1 MVKRKKSGEDPKDLA
16 RQIPL
21 PIQIFLWRQTSP
33 FIRPKLTRIYEASCV
48 SFERVLVENK
58 VHGLSP
64 SLSDAIASIPRWQ
77 LIQAALPHLM
87 HCCAALLTNRAKLGH
102 ADKLGV
108 GETKL
113 LYTLHWVLLDAPD
126 ECAQETSNDDN
137 QSDTCSQLALEHPL
151 TTLQLFVYLFAPL
164 VYSIKESDLTFRLE
178 SGVKLWRALW
188 DHKQP
193 DIQSMSGLVKPR
205 RIIRVGRRHH
215 PKKVSPVMNKVAPK
229 LENKIDEVEEKKKE
243 VIEEVK
249 EEKKDEEKEHVE
261 EKKEEPKEE
270 QHRPIVPL
278 ADISEVSRLSTPADV
293 PSVSLEIF
301 CEMCNTPV
309 TGNQAC
315 SCGNLKVSSGF
326 NYAQLQDGLRAIQN
340 RKDSEPNIQMKMAPK
355 CTPVDFTPPPT
366 RKSRPQSL
374 ELSGSN
380 SSSRIEDETYDDPSK
395 GVFPSPPSPPPEMPR
410 RRFPQRLN
418 DVCSAT
424 LFDVAVLRCLFS
436 PHWSEDGVHW
446 ALTYIL
452 TRLRQIA
459 DETIAAERVRQRS
472 NSSPIPQITVSLF
485 NPAPGPPPKKFS
497 VPAAYMGSNLGQGY
511 RVSEVRPREAHPFQG
526 SPKKIK
532 LEEQCPPTH
541 PPPKRNILDRKNSLE
556 RKNSGERKGPH
567 DMVRAGKY
575 RKVARPSKAGS
586 ALVPKLEE
594 IEEVK
599 MSNSSD
605 DSKHEESTGDTK
617 PLIPSPEEVV
627 KNPSFT
633 IPRREPLEF
642 KIKVIHLKTLP
653 SLLKVGEHNQDNSPN
668 CNSNENELTESL
680 LKPLQSNIAFTASA
694 ATLDITKPLELPA
707 KQTLSNS
714 PTMLTASYDRQRTSV
729 LTPPSSSPGINSLPN
744 PTLKAPV
751 MVSNPRSKA
760 SALPRSPS
768 PRFVTTVTPG
778 SPSSSPLPPAP
789 AGHGS
794 APAVHAKRL
803 IKEAGGIQDRKP
815 MQLHGPNAQVLQVPD
830 WNSADLEPQMATII
844 EPPKRLSNGTMIQ
857 SDCETKTLPKL
868 TIPPLPLSPS
878 AKPPPLPL
886 TGPPPITPPPFCSP
900 PKLSPPKREQPKLVK
915 AVVIQDEMED
925 LSDWEMT
932 TTHNNNNNPHSN
944 PDYPPPSDDD
954 HDIEEPTETCALLVP
969 PPRDTTKNPFK
980 PADNCPSSGSEC
992 QGSQKTSLNIPA
1004 SILPRSASDTFVNYT
1019 TQEEQEV
1026 AEAPGSTYY
1035 IQENGHLNFSVIVK
1049 ALHTIVTKETSAR
1062 VCDVALNII
1071 DTLLEFS
1078 VIKKGERSSPQQPK
1092 IPVIKVEGEKVKT
1105 GVKDGDAEAAAKGM
1119 EDMTV
1124 HNLVMQ
1130 TLIQVFRAFGC
1141 QHGCGEGVRGQQG
1154 DRLRN
1159 LGQHCLNRMYKIDS
1173 SQFRRYLRYVISA
1186 HPLESI
1192 LDFMHA
1198 LLGFCEDTSRPAI
1211 IRLGERASSANNP
1224 EGMTRGGF
1232 ATNFG
1237 SGVAGTGVRGVE
1249 GTIVG
1254 CIFKALVSR
1263 LASSKE
1269 ELATP
1274 ENENLYSDVRQL
1286 LHYVREA
1293 HGGVFRRVALSGLI
1307 DSAGKGQKDFSEKN
1321 KPKTDSDGNIIKQD
1335 SDKANPASMI
1345 GKDQGMESGNVSP
1358 GTRLRRSLFGKKYPH
1373 NDSTLDDDMG
1383 DGAGKRRFSVFQFAQ
1398 AVTTW
1403 RNRAIRS
1410 SIIPGEEG
1418 SPELSTPQPQ
1428 DTPGRTKKEAHSN
1441 IHMGGRKKMED
1452 HPFFIKFRKKSKR
1465 DPTSEDRDECETPKS
1480 IEEEEDASDSVEMTG
1495 EREKRPV
1502 NKAAVASGMK
1512 RLTFLMD
1519 CCNPG
1524 NVPDAEFLAAA
1535 LDLHAPVV
1543 ARAALFLECCH
1554 FVHRCNYG
1562 DWPDWMRFNVRG
1574 ARGRG
1579 LSNVFGARGTSS
1591 CYRKHA
1597 SLQRTA
1603 AKMFYLWAEAI
1614 GTRLEE
1620 IEKQESQNVLHVV
1633 GKVRDEGLKKRLR
1646 REDDE
1651 EDFLDEATVN
1661 PVGTA
1666 CPHALKM
1673 VACQLLLEITSF
1685 LRETLQSLPKP
1696 RKMDRGGLSG
1706 MNRGARDSE
1715 FLEIPT
1721 VTMAPASPQPP
1732 TRNASGSSTTSSP
1745 PHPRHSICVN
1755 PSVDSPLAWGS
1766 ERKISFALG
1775 GIEKIGEREKE
1786 RGGGDDD
1793 SQHSSNTELNNVE
1806 QEERRVG
1813 MQARKPSRGG
1823 LLRRHGV
1830 TTSPMGRDTTARPT
1844 GRLRSSSRPD
1854 TLHGLARSGSIKGR
1868 KVSSI
1873 SIDEDSTGETSS
1885 VFSDQV
1891 SPQEQDLS
1899 EVVST
1904 PDGGGLEDVDF
1915 TKNMPWIPVVVEIAS
1930 KSNFLCQ
1937 HKRSCHPNCLER
1949 QKRNCYRLMKAVRA
1963 APDVSIKVR
1972 SVEAKTKRKEST
1984 QGHSTLRSFREL
1996 RRESTS
2002 STLDRQVSMFRHNA
2016 TSRTNSAVAN
2026 SAMTL
2031 PFDLE
2036 RPHVEDTP
2044 IMKYLKV
2051 QAMDLFHAPLSLLA
2065 KAAPILGEELYDNI
2079 LPLAWELLLDT
2090 SQQLAG
2096 SAAALVLIC
2105 AVKIPETVNQLIA
2118 GEMHHTDA
2126 GQRVEAIQRFGVLWR
2141 FRHQVW
2147 PRMEDKASILFKVP
2161 PPSIDFTVPSPTI
2174 GVSNVPVL
2182 DPPWM
2187 PVAHSELEEKVSTTQ
2202 ESRSFAAVAVS
2213 RTIQHR
2219 EHVRKTLLR
2228 EQEKKR
2234 KARETFHLI
2243 NVPVIQQAAY
2253 EPSHHVTS
2261 DDEDDTPGPVCVS
2274 VGPRRISIAPPAQ
2287 QAAANLNRGRNL
2299 SIRRASLWSG
2309 GTLSASTAEDETMV
2323 TERAHHTPPT
2333 FGVFFPSSI
2342 CSSMVHLTALLDD
2355 AEVNLEGVSV
2365 GEVAHKIIWTCLVE
2379 EPALILRYILE
2390 KITAKDKQE
2399 ELILLMKKLFSHT
2412 DEIPAQAAHT
2422 LFNYLIG
2429 FIIYH
2434 CRAPH
2439 EGANEAIANTL
2450 TVIWHI
2456 LPYVS
2461 GVSFKDLK
2469 QTLKKE
2475 QCDPTILIT
2484 ANVPCAKKLIV
2495 HGPNESDIP
2504 TQLPISEDMQFE
2516 EILQDCLEFFNI
2528 PPTQHGSHFLVD
2540 KKTNQMLDVKS
2551 YVRDFYAYRRSQC
2564 PELILK
2570 KMDKQLGLEKLQRQ
2584 AFTLKLSELGR
2595 VYFSMTTLQSTP
2607 KNNMNIHVSFLHD
2620 ELIRLPSFPRK
2631 ALDAEFL
2638 LYSIKQMGRELF
2650 GLDVLHKFMWVK
2662 MTKTVF
2668 NHMSSDFPWSGD
2680 IQLFLNV
2687 INGALLLHCEDISIL
2702 RLCLSTYINIS
2713 RHFKHIF
2720 ATKGFQYIMPTILR
2734 IYTHHQSNPL
2744 VCRSIEYVCRQF
2756 YILHMKPFI
2765 LQLFG
2770 SAAPILKVGSEEAPN
2785 PLKAS
2790 AKALFKLL
2798 LSLEKDS
2805 KDTLDLLELV
2815 DGDKPLKTLDFCYNN
2830 DPLATFNIPEAI
2842 RLCVVVVAFAPES
2855 VRSAQMLGVL
2865 DAIVPLYLQ
2874 HLKDQTKRRDNS
2886 SAAKT
2891 ETTAIT
2897 NLAVTIKALV
2907 TGAETLAR
2915 STSGPSR
2922 KIDTSNVAA
2931 SFKSSSNSQQSS
2943 VRKHNSR
2950 KSGINNSNID
2960 LGDEDMRE
2968 DFRFRY
2974 NDDRVQRR
2982 YEDDSEESET
2992 MNEFCKPRDML
3003 LSVVSEFYCHGLAR
3017 LKELRPVAESRT
3029 HSQTEILDQ
3038 KCHMRIAEV
3047 ALTLLKVAPHDPV
3060 TMGCKGLQ
3068 RYITKMIP
3076 LTDWSNQDLRPALI
3090 TLLKRLDKLFQKIHK
3105 KPTLMRHMDWESAAN
3120 FLKGIYITL
3129 TRQSIISHLPHL
3141 KSLLNICLALLLCDG
3156 SAPGGAD
3163 GLQLLNVASSGG
3175 VRFTPPPV
3183 FCSSV
3188 VRLVAMQMHCM
3199 KDLYTL
3205 EQVFGGTPMFNSA
3218 ERTETILLYFV
3229 LPLCLRVGC
3238 GRIDSPKIRPSD
3250 ISFALTMILNALLP
3264 PQKQARPSGGGS
3276 GLPKHNYSSMTDL
3289 PSHTSASY
3297 RDSTGCVPES
3307 LYEAGYLGLKIMLVC
3322 FQSQLAREWHRI
3334 ATVVKELGSHMM
3346 GGVAL
3351 WSFLDFLTSVKTPLY
3366 VLLKP
3371 FIAFKMLRMICETDS
3386 EVMLQRYIGQKLRGH
3401 HCQSPK
3407 SMSDN
3412 MIELCNEL
3420 RHLRDNMFVP
3430 RDQVRFTD
3438 ELVALAG
3445 ERVESVEGMQVMS
3458 PFQQRSSI
3466 ISRLTRKATITS
3478 RRSSSRQS
3486 SRRSSRR
3493 SQGGP
3498 QDQADLNANSSTE
3511 PSRIAR
3517 SNSQYNR
3524 RSLRHTEECIA
3535 EADAEAEAEDVV
3547 DNEECKLGRGFTRRQ
3562 NTKRISRSTSQ
3573 RRHPTRGRDT
3583 APALKGTV
3591 IPGVTESSPISDDT
3605 KVTTAE
3611 EGEKKENTQTVEKQ
3625 EDKVEAKEK
3634 MDTIVH
3640 IGDALMEKFDHDEEE
3655 TNEESRLL
3663 QDTSSP
3669 PTLKATQHK
3678 FVAMGPQTD
3687 TEEDD
3692 VSNVQETMRL
3702 LDLAKERNPVIKDR
3716 RGTSSTEDT
3725 HV

>member
-1 MVKRKKSGEDPKDLA
+1 
-16 RQIPL
+16 
-21 PIQIFLWRQTSP
+21 
-33 FIRPKLTRIYEASCV
+33 
-48 SFERVLVENK
+48 
-58 VHGLSP
+58 
-64 SLSDAIASIPRWQ
+64 
-77 LIQAALPHLM
+77 
-87 HCCAALLTNRAKLGH
+87 
-102 ADKLGV
+102 
-108 GETKL
+108 
-113 LYTLHWVLLDAPD
+113 
-126 ECAQETSNDDN
+126 
-137 QSDTCSQLALEHPL
+137 
-151 TTLQLFVYLFAPL
+151 
-164 VYSIKESDLTFRLE
+164 
-178 SGVKLWRALW
+178 
-188 DHKQP
+188 
-193 DIQSMSGLVKPR
+193 
-205 RIIRVGRRHH
+205 
-215 PKKVSPVMNKVAPK
+215 
-229 LENKIDEVEEKKKE
+229 
-243 VIEEVK
+243 
-249 EEKKDEEKEHVE
+249 
-261 EKKEEPKEE
+261 
-270 QHRPIVPL
+270 
-278 ADISEVSRLSTPADV
+278 
-293 PSVSLEIF
+293 
-301 CEMCNTPV
+301 
-309 TGNQAC
+309 
-315 SCGNLKVSSGF
+315 
-326 NYAQLQDGLRAIQN
+326 
-340 RKDSEPNIQMKMAPK
+340 
-355 CTPVDFTPPPT
+355 
-366 RKSRPQSL
+366 
-374 ELSGSN
+374 
-380 SSSRIEDETYDDPSK
+380 
-395 GVFPSPPSPPPEMPR
+395 
-410 RRFPQRLN
+410 
-418 DVCSAT
+418 
-424 LFDVAVLRCLFS
+424 
-436 PHWSEDGVHW
+436 
-446 ALTYIL
+446 
-452 TRLRQIA
+452 
-459 DETIAAERVRQRS
+459 
-472 NSSPIPQITVSLF
+472 
-485 NPAPGPPPKKFS
+485 
-497 VPAAYMGSNLGQGY
+497 
-511 RVSEVRPREAHPFQG
+511 
-526 SPKKIK
+526 
-532 LEEQCPPTH
+532 
-541 PPPKRNILDRKNSLE
+541 
-556 RKNSGERKGPH
+556 
-567 DMVRAGKY
+567 
-575 RKVARPSKAGS
+575 
-586 ALVPKLEE
+586 
-594 IEEVK
+594 
-599 MSNSSD
+599 
-605 DSKHEESTGDTK
+605 
-617 PLIPSPEEVV
+617 
-627 KNPSFT
+627 
-633 IPRREPLEF
+633 
-642 KIKVIHLKTLP
+642 
-653 SLLKVGEHNQDNSPN
+653 
-668 CNSNENELTESL
+668 
-680 LKPLQSNIAFTASA
+680 
-694 ATLDITKPLELPA
+694 
-707 KQTLSNS
+707 
-714 PTMLTASYDRQRTSV
+714 
-729 LTPPSSSPGINSLPN
+729 
-744 PTLKAPV
+744 
-751 MVSNPRSKA
+751 
-760 SALPRSPS
+760 
-768 PRFVTTVTPG
+768 
-778 SPSSSPLPPAP
+778 
-789 AGHGS
+789 
-794 APAVHAKRL
+794 
-803 IKEAGGIQDRKP
+803 
-815 MQLHGPNAQVLQVPD
+815 
-830 WNSADLEPQMATII
+830 
-844 EPPKRLSNGTMIQ
+844 
-857 SDCETKTLPKL
+857 
-868 TIPPLPLSPS
+868 
-878 AKPPPLPL
+878 
-886 TGPPPITPPPFCSP
+886 
-900 PKLSPPKREQPKLVK
+900 
-915 AVVIQDEMED
+915 
-925 LSDWEMT
+925 
-932 TTHNNNNNPHSN
+932 
-944 PDYPPPSDDD
+944 
-954 HDIEEPTETCALLVP
+954 
-969 PPRDTTKNPFK
+969 
-980 PADNCPSSGSEC
+980 
-992 QGSQKTSLNIPA
+992 
-1004 SILPRSASDTFVNYT
+1004 
-1019 TQEEQEV
+1019 
-1026 AEAPGSTYY
+1026 
-1035 IQENGHLNFSVIVK
+1035 
-1049 ALHTIVTKETSAR
+1049 
-1062 VCDVALNII
+1062 
-1071 DTLLEFS
+1071 
-1078 VIKKGERSSPQQPK
+1078 
-1092 IPVIKVEGEKVKT
+1092 
-1105 GVKDGDAEAAAKGM
+1105 
-1119 EDMTV
+1119 
-1124 HNLVMQ
+1124 
-1130 TLIQVFRAFGC
+1130 
-1141 QHGCGEGVRGQQG
+1141 
-1154 DRLRN
+1154 
-1159 LGQHCLNRMYKIDS
+1159 
-1173 SQFRRYLRYVISA
+1173 
-1186 HPLESI
+1186 
-1192 LDFMHA
+1192 
-1198 LLGFCEDTSRPAI
+1198 
-1211 IRLGERASSANNP
+1211 
-1224 EGMTRGGF
+1224 
-1232 ATNFG
+1232 
-1237 SGVAGTGVRGVE
+1237 
-1249 GTIVG
+1249 
-1254 CIFKALVSR
+1254 
-1263 LASSKE
+1263 
-1269 ELATP
+1269 
-1274 ENENLYSDVRQL
+1274 
-1286 LHYVREA
+1286 
-1293 HGGVFRRVALSGLI
+1293 
-1307 DSAGKGQKDFSEKN
+1307 
-1321 KPKTDSDGNIIKQD
+1321 
-1335 SDKANPASMI
+1335 
-1345 GKDQGMESGNVSP
+1345 
-1358 GTRLRRSLFGKKYPH
+1358 
-1373 NDSTLDDDMG
+1373 
-1383 DGAGKRRFSVFQFAQ
+1383 
-1398 AVTTW
+1398 
-1403 RNRAIRS
+1403 
-1410 SIIPGEEG
+1410 
-1418 SPELSTPQPQ
+1418 
-1428 DTPGRTKKEAHSN
+1428 
-1441 IHMGGRKKMED
+1441 
-1452 HPFFIKFRKKSKR
+1452 
-1465 DPTSEDRDECETPKS
+1465 
-1480 IEEEEDASDSVEMTG
+1480 
-1495 EREKRPV
+1495 
-1502 NKAAVASGMK
+1502 
-1512 RLTFLMD
+1512 
-1519 CCNPG
+1519 
-1524 NVPDAEFLAAA
+1524 
-1535 LDLHAPVV
+1535 
-1543 ARAALFLECCH
+1543 
-1554 FVHRCNYG
+1554 
-1562 DWPDWMRFNVRG
+1562 
-1574 ARGRG
+1574 
-1579 LSNVFGARGTSS
+1579 
-1591 CYRKHA
+1591 
-1597 SLQRTA
+1597 
-1603 AKMFYLWAEAI
+1603 
-1614 GTRLEE
+1614 
-1620 IEKQESQNVLHVV
+1620 
-1633 GKVRDEGLKKRLR
+1633 
-1646 REDDE
+1646 
-1651 EDFLDEATVN
+1651 
-1661 PVGTA
+1661 
-1666 CPHALKM
+1666 
-1673 VACQLLLEITSF
+1673 
-1685 LRETLQSLPKP
+1685 
-1696 RKMDRGGLSG
+1696 
-1706 MNRGARDSE
+1706 
-1715 FLEIPT
+1715 
-1721 VTMAPASPQPP
+1721 
-1732 TRNASGSSTTSSP
+1732 
-1745 PHPRHSICVN
+1745 
-1755 PSVDSPLAWGS
+1755 
-1766 ERKISFALG
+1766 
-1775 GIEKIGEREKE
+1775 
-1786 RGGGDDD
+1786 
-1793 SQHSSNTELNNVE
+1793 
-1806 QEERRVG
+1806 
-1813 MQARKPSRGG
+1813 
-1823 LLRRHGV
+1823 
-1830 TTSPMGRDTTARPT
+1830 
-1844 GRLRSSSRPD
+1844 
-1854 TLHGLARSGSIKGR
+1854 
-1868 KVSSI
+1868 
-1873 SIDEDSTGETSS
+1873 
-1885 VFSDQV
+1885 
-1891 SPQEQDLS
+1891 
-1899 EVVST
+1899 
-1904 PDGGGLEDVDF
+1904 
-1915 TKNMPWIPVVVEIAS
+1915 
-1930 KSNFLCQ
+1930 
-1937 HKRSCHPNCLER
+1937 
-1949 QKRNCYRLMKAVRA
+1949 
-1963 APDVSIKVR
+1963 
-1972 SVEAKTKRKEST
+1972 
-1984 QGHSTLRSFREL
+1984 
-1996 RRESTS
+1996 
-2002 STLDRQVSMFRHNA
+2002 
-2016 TSRTNSAVAN
+2016 
-2026 SAMTL
+2026 
-2031 PFDLE
+2031 
-2036 RPHVEDTP
+2036 
-2044 IMKYLKV
+2044 
-2051 QAMDLFHAPLSLLA
+2051 
-2065 KAAPILGEELYDNI
+2065 
-2079 LPLAWELLLDT
+2079 
-2090 SQQLAG
+2090 
-2096 SAAALVLIC
+2096 VLIC
-2105 AVKIPETVNQLIA
+2105 AVKIPDAVNQLIA
-2118 GEMHHTDA
+2118 GEMHHVDA
-2126 GQRVEAIQRFGVLWR
+2126 GQRVEAVQRFGVLWR

-2187 PVAHSELEEKVSTTQ
+2187 PVAHSELEEKVSTEQ

-2261 DDEDDTPGPVCVS
+2261 DDEDDTPGSVCVS

-2365 GEVAHKIIWTCLVE
+2365 GEVAHKIMWTCLVE
-2379 EPALILRYILE
+2379 EPALIKNMVGVTTDRLDEVLHQACIDNNAYPSTLNYNCFPKSLCTSVNNVMVHGIPDDRPLE
-2390 KITAKDKQE
+2390 DGDIITAD
-2399 ELILLMKKLFSHT
+2399 IT
-2412 DEIPAQAAHT
+2412 
-2422 LFNYLIG
+2422 IG

-2528 PPTQHGSHFLVD
+2528 PPAQHGSHFLVD

-2638 LYSIKQMGRELF
+2638 LYSIQQMGKELF

-2662 MTKTVF
+2662 MTQTVF

-2756 YILHMKPFI
+2756 YILHMKPFV

-2815 DGDKPLKTLDFCYNN
+2815 SGDKPLKTLDFCYNN

-2886 SAAKT
+2886 SAAKL

-2897 NLAVTIKALV
+2897 NLAVTIKALI

-2950 KSGINNSNID
+2950 KSGINNSNNID

-3029 HSQTEILDQ
+3029 HSQTEIMDQ

-3129 TRQSIISHLPHL
+3129 TKQSIISHLPHL

-3199 KDLYTL
+3199 KHQYWMKPKDMYTL
-3205 EQVFGGTPMFNSA
+3205 EQVFGGTPMFNSP

-3264 PQKQARPSGGGS
+3264 PQKQARPAGGGS

-3289 PSHTSASY
+3289 PSHTSASF
-3297 RDSTGCVPES
+3297 RDSTGCVPDS

-3386 EVMLQRYIGQKLRGH
+3386 EVMLQRYIGLKLRGH

-3493 SQGGP
+3493 SASGSP

-3524 RSLRHTEECIA
+3524 RSLRHTEECIT

-3573 RRHPTRGRDT
+3573 RRHPTRGRDN
-3583 APALKGTV
+3583 APGLIGGAV
-3591 IPGVTESSPISDDT
+3591 IPGVTESSPAPDNP
-3605 KVTTAE
+3605 KVTGPEGGELKEKTQTAD
-3611 EGEKKENTQTVEKQ
+3611 KKEDHVE
-3625 EDKVEAKEK
+3625 VKEK

-3640 IGDALMEKFDHDEEE
+3640 IGDAMIGKFDHDEEE

-3669 PTLKATQHK
+3669 PLLKAAQHK

-3687 TEEDD
+3687 TEEED

-3702 LDLAKERNPVIKDR
+3702 LDLAKQRNPVIIKDR